1 MRNLWPSSAT
11 LVECRG
17 CTGYIYKPRKKIHI
31 LAYAPTDILQPHPPM
46 TLQRLCLDTVHGY
59 DVLATLT
66 VIEGRR

>member
-1 MRNLWPSSAT
+1 MRRWLSAVDV
-11 LVECRG
+11 LDIFISQE
-17 CTGYIYKPRKKIHI
+17 KKIHI